1 MSIIKQIVII
11 GLIISILAFV
21 GIFNRERLLLQDEIV
36 EGARLR
42 SHLLRE
48 KLVSARVIVSAMKET
63 MEQNLILAMQNDY
76 RHPALNEITYY
87 PQYAVYGLEPSQ
99 ANMATVRNATL
110 TGSGRFEN
118 VDISTQTE
126 VSTALTLDSTFRTA
140 TRNLP
145 ELKWVYYTSANG
157 FLFIAPSV
165 GVDGFQFSY
174 DLYKK
179 EFWLSA
185 APQGNPTRSSV
196 ISDVYDDAAGKGLMI
211 TCSEPVWAN
220 DVFYGVVSLDIG
232 LDTMQAILSNEVQIP
247 GESQIVN
254 KTAKLVAALRPFKP
268 GERLELPEKLLQSKE
283 TQLMADNSILI
294 ALPLADEKLWLIHRL
309 PQTSVNLRAALRAL
323 PYWIIVVFTLVLAYL
338 LMRLR
343 ESMKEVSRLATTD
356 ALTGTL
362 NRRGFAFE
370 ATVLLAHCR
379 RRDKSVCLL
388 MLDIDNFK
396 STNDQYGHAVGDK
409 VLKFVADA
417 LRDMVRDED
426 LICRFGGDEFLVLF
440 PETDLAQT
448 EAAAERVRAYVE
460 TTVVDSESNCQVT
473 VSIGC
478 TLISGSEDL
487 ARAITRGDDALYVAK
502 NKGRN
507 RVVALN
513 IA

>member
-1 MSIIKQIVII
+1 MGIIKQIVIV
-11 GLIISILAFV
+11 GLIISILAFI
-21 GIFNRERLLLQDEIV
+21 GIFNRERILLQDEIV
-36 EGARLR
+36 DGVRLR

-48 KLVSARVIVSAMKET
+48 KMVSARVIVSAMKET
-63 MEQNLILAMQNDY
+63 MEQNLILSMQNDY

-99 ANMATVRNATL
+99 SQMATVRNATL

-118 VDISTQTE
+118 VDTSTQTE
-126 VSTALTLDSTFRTA
+126 VSTALMLDSTFRTA
-140 TRNLP
+140 IRNLP

-165 GVDGFQFSY
+165 GVDGFQFSH

-232 LDTMQAILSNEVQIP
+232 LDTMQEILGNEVQIP

-254 KTAKLVAALRPFKP
+254 NTAKVVSALRPFNP
-268 GERLELPEKLLQSKE
+268 EERLELPEKLLQSEE
-283 TQLMADNSILI
+283 TQLMADKSFLVV
-294 ALPLADEKLWLIHRL
+294 LPLVDKKLWLIHRL
-309 PQTSVNLRAALRAL
+309 PQARVNLNAALRAL

-343 ESMKEVSRLATTD
+343 ETMKEVSRLATTD

-388 MLDIDNFK
+388 MLDVDNFK
-396 STNDQYGHAVGDK
+396 STNDQYGHSVGDK

-440 PETDLAQT
+440 PETDLAQA
-448 EAAAERVRAYVE
+448 EAAAGRVRAYVE
-460 TTVVDSESNCQVT
+460 TTVVDPESNCQVT

-478 TLISGSEDL
+478 TQISEGEDL
-487 ARAITRGDDALYVAK
+487 ARAISRGDGALYAAK

-513 IA
+513 MA